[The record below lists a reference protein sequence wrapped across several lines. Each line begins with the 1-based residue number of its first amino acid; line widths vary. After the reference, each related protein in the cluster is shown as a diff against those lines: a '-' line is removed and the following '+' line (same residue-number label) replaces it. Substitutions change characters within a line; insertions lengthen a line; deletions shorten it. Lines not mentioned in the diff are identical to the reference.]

1 VLPCA
6 STPRCF
12 PGYLLLSPLVAGARR
27 HASEALLL
35 LLLLLL
41 VVAPA
46 VGVAMAECKCG
57 ATSSYRVASSP
68 SSSSSSSSP
77 PKIRSSSSRAQDPT
91 SASSQREVLLP
102 DGGVEREVGGC
113 NLLLPRSNFFKSS
126 SWSFPASLPS
136 AVVAVLCALSSTSR
150 PRSGWASSVG
160 THSRPPLGWD
170 SSSLVPFSRPALCV
184 PLSFPAM
191 AGGQDTVVSRCAKV
205 FLFSFCICGCRYGV
219 CWSRSYLRGI
229 PSGFIH
235 NKTGTKIMPEP
246 TNNTVFGMLVTIS
259 DGISR
264 SVG

>member
-1 VLPCA
+1 MVRPPPIGSPPPPSPPPPPPPRLPR
-6 STPRCF
+6 S
-12 PGYLLLSPLVAGARR
+12 G
-27 HASEALLL
+27 LLL
-35 LLLLLL
+35 LEL
-41 VVAPA
+41 
-46 VGVAMAECKCG
+46 
-57 ATSSYRVASSP
+57 
-68 SSSSSSSSP
+68 
-77 PKIRSSSSRAQDPT
+77 KIRPRPPPNG
-91 SASSQREVLLP
+91 EVLLP